1 MKLFLFGAGASI
13 PFYPTLNTNYLTEQI
28 GNWEN
33 WKRIIELYN
42 QNSTYKIDYTQILSL
57 LESIKS
63 NTTDANFEEI
73 CGYIDSITDILTDLE
88 NKSNDKY
95 DKITNTLLK
104 CKIINLNLSSISNIK
119 YLPYLFRCLIID
131 TFLKVRKSGNYCKL
145 IAQQEKFIKA
155 LTGKSKKA
163 SIISLNYDNI
173 LNETIGTVFYNGY
186 HETQPNFMPFSFS
199 SFFQADKT
207 ISYLHGNIKFYY
219 TLPDIKYS
227 FEKTF
232 NTKERIEMLF
242 PQKYLSE
249 QHFPYNI
256 ENHSYNVFITTGI
269 EKNISMDYLPY
280 SAYYTKFTSD
290 ICKSSSIISI
300 GYSFRDQHVNRILSS
315 FLNMKKKNKI
325 IIVDYNES
333 NNISLNDFFSEGNIL
348 YEIYRVFL
356 CQIPT
361 DNRQEFINI
370 NTKGYGFV
378 TDQILYYKLGY
389 EFFLNEYNNVINYFN
404 SGK

>member
-1 MKLFLFGAGASI
+1 MKLLLFGAGASI
-13 PFYPTLNTNYLTEQI
+13 PFYPTLNTNYLTKQI

-42 QNSTYKIDYTQILSL
+42 QNSTFKIDYTQILPL
-57 LESIKS
+57 LKSIKS
-63 NTTDANFEEI
+63 NTPDANFEEI

-104 CKIINLNLSSISNIK
+104 CKIINLSLSPISNIK

-131 TFLKVRKSGNYCKL
+131 TFLNVERSKNYCKL
-145 IAQQEKFIKA
+145 ITLQEKFIKTFTA
-155 LTGKSKKA
+155 TSKNS
-163 SIISLNYDNI
+163 SIVSLNYDNI
-173 LNETIGTVFYNGY
+173 LNETIGTIFYNGY
-186 HETQPNFMPFSFS
+186 DKKQPGFMPFSCS

-219 TLPDIKYS
+219 TLSDIKYS

-232 NTKERIEMLF
+232 NTKERIEMLLT
-242 PQKYLSE
+242 QKYLSE
-249 QHFPYNI
+249 QYLPTNI

-280 SAYYTKFTSD
+280 SIYYTKFAAD

-315 FLNMKKKNKI
+315 FLNMKRKNRI

-333 NNISLNDFFSEGNIL
+333 NNISLNDFYSEGNIL

-361 DNRQEFINI
+361 NNHQEFINI

-389 EFFLNEYNNVINYFN
+389 EFFLNEYNNIFKYFN